1 MSGSTHSGL
10 SDVLD
15 MISNIVSSEIQGS
28 IYRARFSPNTGGRGG
43 ATSVSEDLSSQG
55 GGRNTESGNRLL
67 AKMATIH
74 VPIFVAEDRDM

>member
-1 MSGSTHSGL
+1 VRYKGL
-10 SDVLD
+10 YIEHDLA
-15 MISNIVSSEIQGS
+15 QT
-28 IYRARFSPNTGGRGG
+28 RGGRGG